1 MPDRRT
7 PAGLP
12 AANRRQPWSRS
23 ADLMAVVV
31 LSGALAMAA
40 PSARAQAAPIDPET
54 QNIWQRERLTGDWGG
69 LRSALENHGISLGLT
84 NTADVLGNVTGGVKR
99 GAVFE
104 GLATPVLEVDLDK
117 LAGWTGGRFKV
128 SSYGIYG
135 RGLTANN
142 VRNLLTISNIE
153 VVRSLRLGDLYLEQD
168 LFQGGLNVRV
178 GQIAADTEFV
188 TSDFAGVFINST
200 FGWPGL
206 HGNDLPGGGPAYP
219 YSTPGVRV
227 RYTASDAFSVQAGIY
242 NGNPLGA
249 NGDWG
254 GTEFPIDGWFGIIE
268 AAYST
273 KPGAGGGGL
282 GGTYKLGAWYNSLR
296 FSDVHVDT
304 AGLSLANPAST
315 GTPASHTGNF
325 GIYAVVDHMLWRK
338 PGTEGGG
345 LGGFIRV
352 TTAPQQNRN
361 PVYVYV
367 DAGLTFQGPLR
378 DRDDDIVGIG
388 FGWANLSHGLRSLD
402 RDTIFFTGVN
412 QPIRSSEIVVELTY
426 QAQVTPWLVLQPD
439 FQYVIR
445 PSGGISDPNDPT
457 KRIGNA
463 AVFGLR
469 SIITF

>member
-1 MPDRRT
+1 MNVRHVSVGSCATDHRQIRSCAT
-7 PAGLP
+7 GL
-12 AANRRQPWSRS
+12 
-23 ADLMAVVV
+23 
-31 LSGALAMAA
+31 LAMAVLFGSWTA
-40 PSARAQAAPIDPET
+40 VPLPAWAEALSDKPEAQGL
-54 QNIWQRERLTGDWGG
+54 WHRERLTGDWGG
-69 LRSALENHGISLGLT
+69 LRTALEDYGISLGLT
-84 NTADVLGNVTGGVKR
+84 NTAEVLGNVTGGVKR
-99 GAVFE
+99 GAAFE
-104 GLATPVLEVDLDK
+104 GLATAEVDIDLDK
-117 LAGWTGGRFKV
+117 LVGWSGGRFKV

-135 RGLTANN
+135 RGLTTDNIQ
-142 VRNLLTISNIE
+142 NLLTVSNIE
-153 VVRSLRLGDLYLEQD
+153 AVRSLRLGDLYVEQD
-168 LFQGGLNVRV
+168 LFHGALNVRV
-178 GQIAADTEFV
+178 GQFAADEEFA
-188 TSDFAGVFINST
+188 TSDLAGTFINST

-206 HGNDLPGGGPAYP
+206 HGIDLPGGGPAYP

-227 RYTASDAFSVQAGIY
+227 RYTASDAFSVQAGVY

-273 KPGAGGGGL
+273 KPGAGSGGL

-296 FSDVHVDT
+296 FADVHVDT

-315 GTPASHTGNF
+315 GIPASHTGNF

-338 PGTEGGG
+338 PGTEDGG

-352 TTAPQQNRN
+352 ATAPQQNRS
-361 PVYVYV
+361 PVYAYL
-367 DAGLTFQGPLR
+367 DAGLTFKGPLPE
-378 DRDDDIVGIG
+378 RDDDIVGLG
-388 FGWANLSHGLRSLD
+388 FAWANLSHGLRSLD
-402 RDTIFFTGVN
+402 QDTIFFSGVN
-412 QPIRSSEIVVELTY
+412 QPIRSSEMVIELTY

-445 PSGGISDPNDPT
+445 PGGGIPDPNDPT
-457 KRIGNA
+457 KRIGDA